1 MDLSL
6 QSITYSKL
14 AKGGAIV
21 LVFPTSIVPNT
32 GLILSKSYCQ
42 QHSRINMPNPNSHE
56 DEYRGKPMIRIDDY
70 GGYRRW
76 SFGITNGKK
85 SCRLVHCWD
94 LLEEFVRT
102 NGALPK
108 KNHPFPL
115 SNSFGEI
122 VGYCVIVPGYTNS
135 AINRYYDTPLFTLRG
150 DEMGDTDPSPR
161 ADFQFGMT
169 KAKALIYCK
178 PEVDRIIRR
187 HYSP

>member
-1 MDLSL
+1 
-6 QSITYSKL
+6 
-14 AKGGAIV
+14 
-21 LVFPTSIVPNT
+21 
-32 GLILSKSYCQ
+32 
-42 QHSRINMPNPNSHE
+42 MPNPNSHE